1 MKTERQRRQKQN
13 KGASNSTSNGGQ
25 CDNRTEASRQDI
37 ENGSTSEASY
47 SFADG
52 SLLRSQHCHVD
63 RKIKEDNSIYPAK
76 SIYKQSGMDNEM
88 ASGIDSL
95 DILFDG
101 TWRSPTSPNLASVS
115 DVFERK
121 LSSESMDSD
130 ILNSSL
136 DFAPSLDDVFDVID
150 EMDSFEPGLHMNAPM
165 STPSTHVTPQIYRCS
180 SLYQL
185 PSCSHPCNSFQGFNF
200 GLVKGLQNPSRGI
213 ITAMRRLCELL
224 SKPRSDHL
232 ESVFVRLLNSTVTEM
247 EDATQPQFKRPR
259 RNNERLSV
267 PYRQRKRPNKSAS
280 DAERSFESGSRSIT
294 SKSQSLPAIST
305 RADRCTESVDLT
317 GLEKSEKEQQQDS
330 KESQKNPFIALE
342 DTMSAFMSSL
352 SNIAAKQES

>member
-1 MKTERQRRQKQN
+1 MKSGHPFQFGQLGRKTKEKETEMKTERQRRQEQN
-13 KGASNSTSNGGQ
+13 KAAFNSTSNGGQ
-25 CDNRTEASRQDI
+25 CDTRTDGSRQDI
-37 ENGSTSEASY
+37 ENASTSEASY
-47 SFADG
+47 GLADG
-52 SLLRSQHCHVD
+52 SLLSNFVPRVSLSTAPSHVEGM
-63 RKIKEDNSIYPAK
+63 IEEDNSIYPSK
-76 SIYKQSGMDNEM
+76 PVCKQSGIDNEM

-101 TWRSPTSPNLASVS
+101 TWRSPTSSDLASVS
-115 DVFERK
+115 DVIERK

-136 DFAPSLDDVFDVID
+136 DSAPSLDDVFDVID
-150 EMDSFEPGLHMNAPM
+150 EMDSFEPGLHMNVPV

-200 GLVKGLQNPSRGI
+200 GLVQGLQNPSRGL

-224 SKPRSDHL
+224 SNPRSDHL

-247 EDATQPQFKRPR
+247 EDATQPQSKRPR

-280 DAERSFESGSRSIT
+280 DAERSFESASRSIT
-294 SKSQSLPAIST
+294 SKSQSLPAIS
-305 RADRCTESVDLT
+305 
-317 GLEKSEKEQQQDS
+317 S
-330 KESQKNPFIALE
+330 KCRSGA
-342 DTMSAFMSSL
+342 
-352 SNIAAKQES
+352 

>member
-150 EMDSFEPGLHMNAPM
+150 EMDSFEP
-165 STPSTHVTPQIYRCS
+165 
-180 SLYQL
+180 
-185 PSCSHPCNSFQGFNF
+185 
-200 GLVKGLQNPSRGI
+200 
-213 ITAMRRLCELL
+213 
-224 SKPRSDHL
+224 
-232 ESVFVRLLNSTVTEM
+232 
-247 EDATQPQFKRPR
+247 
-259 RNNERLSV
+259 
-267 PYRQRKRPNKSAS
+267 
-280 DAERSFESGSRSIT
+280 
-294 SKSQSLPAIST
+294 
-305 RADRCTESVDLT
+305 
-317 GLEKSEKEQQQDS
+317 
-330 KESQKNPFIALE
+330 
-342 DTMSAFMSSL
+342 
-352 SNIAAKQES
+352 